1 MENRKIIIVKSDCYR
16 ILAIVKTVLR
26 SVLIVLLLSP
36 LVSLAQQK
44 ITWEKDSKEIMLMD
58 TSKAGT
64 MMRQPR
70 KEIGI
75 PMVTPVSYN
84 HLTLPTKA

>member
-44 ITWEKDSKEIMLMD
+44 ITWEKDDKEIVLIP
-58 TSKAGT
+58 AGSFSLQVLS
-64 MMRQPR
+64 RPL
-70 KEIGI
+70 E
-75 PMVTPVSYN
+75 
-84 HLTLPTKA
+84 